1 MRSFALICTGGK
13 RKKRVICITEEN
25 EKCTRAIRLP
35 TRWKGEIQM
44 ATVKKTVKE
53 AAEVKATPVKKEEA
67 KVETK
72 AAEVKAEVKAEAKVE
87 KAPAKKA
94 AAKTTAAKAPAK
106 KAAAKK
112 TTSSKEVKV
121 SLNVQFGGKS
131 YTTDDL
137 VKIAKDVWK
146 YDLKQKA
153 ADFKSVELYV
163 KPEDGMAYYVINGK
177 EAGSFYI

>member
-1 MRSFALICTGGK
+1 MSPV
-13 RKKRVICITEEN
+13 KK
-25 EKCTRAIRLP
+25 
-35 TRWKGEIQM
+35 
-44 ATVKKTVKE
+44 ATVKTTPEEKEVKEVKE
-53 AAEVKATPVKKEEA
+53 AAAKAAPAEAPVKSE
-67 KVETK
+67 
-72 AAEVKAEVKAEAKVE
+72 
-87 KAPAKKA
+87 
-94 AAKTTAAKAPAK
+94 

-112 TTSSKEVKV
+112 PAAKKTTAKKTTGAKRGPKAKGDVKV

-153 ADFKSVELYV
+153 VDFKSVELYV

>member
-1 MRSFALICTGGK
+1 MPA
-13 RKKRVICITEEN
+13 
-25 EKCTRAIRLP
+25 
-35 TRWKGEIQM
+35 
-44 ATVKKTVKE
+44 KKTAAKE
-53 AAEVKATPVKKEEA
+53 AATEVKATPVKAEKAVTEE
-67 KVETK
+67 K
-72 AAEVKAEVKAEAKVE
+72 AAPAKAEAKA
-87 KAPAKKA
+87 APAKAEKV
-94 AAKTTAAKAPAK
+94 AKTTKTTKTAKAAPAK
-106 KAAAKK
+106 RGRKPGSK
-112 TTSSKEVKV
+112 TELKV
-121 SLNVQFGGKS
+121 SMNVQFGGKS

>member
-1 MRSFALICTGGK
+1 MSPV
-13 RKKRVICITEEN
+13 KK
-25 EKCTRAIRLP
+25 
-35 TRWKGEIQM
+35 
-44 ATVKKTVKE
+44 ATVKTTPEAKEVKEVKEVAAE
-53 AAEVKATPVKKEEA
+53 AAEAAPAEA
-67 KVETK
+67 P
-72 AAEVKAEVKAEAKVE
+72 VKAE
-87 KAPAKKA
+87 
-94 AAKTTAAKAPAK
+94 

-112 TTSSKEVKV
+112 PAAKKTTAKKTTGAKRGPKPKGEVTV

-153 ADFKSVELYV
+153 VDFKSVELYV